1 MNYYYADGNNQAI
14 GPITEG
20 QLHVLGRNGSITP
33 DTQVLQEGTT
43 EWCQYGKILA
53 SLPDVMFLTSCTH
66 CGASM
71 EVPDPYRGKN
81 IRCSTCQAEF
91 PAFRPDE
98 RPFSFDCPEC
108 EGSIEAEPSMSGQAA
123 PCPHCRN
130 SIVIPHPASKLPI
143 HAPPASVPPPPKAS
157 APSRNASLLYICRDG
172 KNVEGPMPADRLFRM
187 VERKE
192 VDPTVMA
199 CIAGTDT
206 WKPLS
211 RLTELDPSPLRPT
224 VPETVPSPSGV
235 SKNSSP
241 PTAAASLA
249 FSPRPIFWVGIVLAV
264 VGVIVLV
271 GTPGFADRAYDQKI
285 EAQKLVMHGIDQNIR
300 QSARTLDVGAILNE
314 NSRIRE
320 QTALVRVWQRQ
331 RDEQKETGKLAGV
344 MMLVVGVGLTIWAR
358 SSQGIAG

>member
-20 QLHVLGRNGSITP
+20 QLHLLGRNGSITP

-130 SIVIPHPASKLPI
+130 SIVIPHPASKFPI
-143 HAPPASVPPPPKAS
+143 HAPPL
-157 APSRNASLLYICRDG
+157 PSRR
-172 KNVEGPMPADRLFRM
+172 RLR
-187 VERKE
+187 
-192 VDPTVMA
+192 
-199 CIAGTDT
+199 
-206 WKPLS
+206 
-211 RLTELDPSPLRPT
+211 
-224 VPETVPSPSGV
+224 
-235 SKNSSP
+235 
-241 PTAAASLA
+241 
-249 FSPRPIFWVGIVLAV
+249 
-264 VGVIVLV
+264 
-271 GTPGFADRAYDQKI
+271 
-285 EAQKLVMHGIDQNIR
+285 H
-300 QSARTLDVGAILNE
+300 
-314 NSRIRE
+314 
-320 QTALVRVWQRQ
+320 QRQ
-331 RDEQKETGKLAGV
+331 VATPRFFIFAVTEKTSKDRCQRTDFSAWLKGKRL
-344 MMLVVGVGLTIWAR
+344 IR
-358 SSQGIAG
+358 R